1 VTGKNQG
8 LSRMRGNPGSFEVG
22 LYHNAFG
29 VIRGHPNPP
38 GGENST
44 PKIISS
50 CYWERK
56 GKEG

>member
-1 VTGKNQG
+1 
-8 LSRMRGNPGSFEVG
+8 MRGNPGSFEVG